1 MRWQG
6 ECETCSK
13 AELLVPKKLLG
24 ITTKLQQWEV
34 VFNPKNSP
42 NEVGIEN
49 IFVSIIISNVV
60 TN

>member
-1 MRWQG
+1 MCWQG